1 MSSKTGE
8 SDVQLELHFL
18 DCQPD
23 CIDRSLN
30 DQSVLDHLYRAVTQN
45 ILQLENS
52 DQRNQSHRITDIDQL
67 VVLLN
72 HVTFT
77 PKSMTKH
84 IPIELMKNDNRQVEI
99 PIIKTEAK
107 HSPMEVQV
115 ETTGVIPP
123 APPLPPS
130 LDLAIKLQKQA
141 MKIEVLS
148 PDKNSLWS
156 SVKNLDVAD
165 YFTQASPST
174 SYQYAER
181 RKESKQETILDARKG
196 YNLGWLILFSS

>member
-1 MSSKTGE
+1 MSSKTKE

-18 DCQPD
+18 DCRPD

-67 VVLLN
+67 VVLLD

-77 PKSMTKH
+77 PRSMTKH
-84 IPIELMKNDNRQVEI
+84 IPIELTGTDNRQVEI
-99 PIIKTEAK
+99 PVIKAETK

-115 ETTGVIPP
+115 KTTGVIPP

-130 LDLAIKLQKQA
+130 LDLAINLQKQA

-148 PDKNSLWS
+148 PDKDSLWS
-156 SVKNLDVAD
+156 LVRFSFIDI
-165 YFTQASPST
+165 Q
-174 SYQYAER
+174 
-181 RKESKQETILDARKG
+181 SK
-196 YNLGWLILFSS
+196 F